1 MALLRVVYLIFAY
14 ITGKIIHNEKH
25 DRIQN
30 ETLRIDMSAQPSG
43 IYMVLIRSGEGLI
56 TKQFVLDK

>member
-1 MALLRVVYLIFAY
+1 MCIRDRDLSIAD